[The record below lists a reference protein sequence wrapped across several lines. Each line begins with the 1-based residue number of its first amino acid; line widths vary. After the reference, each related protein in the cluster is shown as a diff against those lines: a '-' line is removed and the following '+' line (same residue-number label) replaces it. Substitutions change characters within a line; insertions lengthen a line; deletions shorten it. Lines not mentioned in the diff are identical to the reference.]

1 MKPKHITPKELK
13 AHLDAGPLK
22 VKFEKDW
29 NKDSV
34 NPYGTS
40 FKPIAVLLHH
50 TAGTN
55 SLAFMMKGSYPP
67 VRNAQFLVDRDGT
80 IHCIA
85 NAAYHAGKGEWKFPG
100 FTVPK
105 DDGNRYMYGIEI
117 ESLGTSDSVT
127 DGPKDKDGM
136 TAVQVT
142 AAAQLT
148 AELCKLM
155 GVDTEYVIRHKDYAG
170 PRKVDVKQSLK
181 YWRKRVEEF
190 LGGGQWDG
198 HIPDYDVLKKADED
212 RTLASKAVWRLACRL
227 ADIGYGSKNWK
238 PELYVQTWPVKTMI
252 EYNERWAPDM
262 EDKSVLGPKAFTR
275 IFEEGK

>member
-29 NKDSV
+29 DKDSV

-40 FKPIAVLLHH
+40 FKPISVLLHH

-85 NAAYHAGKGEWKFPG
+85 NSAYHAGKGEWEFPG

-105 DDGNRYMYGIEI
+105 DDGNRFMYGIEI

-127 DGPKDKDGM
+127 DGSKDKDGM

-142 AAAQLT
+142 ASAQLT

-181 YWRKRVEEF
+181 YWRKRVDEF
-190 LGGGQWDG
+190 MSNQWDG
-198 HIPDYDVLKKADED
+198 KVPDIEGIYAAESNSSLKNP
-212 RTLASKAVWRLACRL
+212 ASWRLACRL
-227 ADIGYGSKNWK
+227 KDLGHFSGD
-238 PELYVQTWPVKTMI
+238 PVKGEQGYPRRAVESFNANTQMS
-252 EYNERWAPDM
+252 EKGAWGPRAHEKVFMLP
-262 EDKSVLGPKAFTR
+262 KGSV
-275 IFEEGK
+275 E